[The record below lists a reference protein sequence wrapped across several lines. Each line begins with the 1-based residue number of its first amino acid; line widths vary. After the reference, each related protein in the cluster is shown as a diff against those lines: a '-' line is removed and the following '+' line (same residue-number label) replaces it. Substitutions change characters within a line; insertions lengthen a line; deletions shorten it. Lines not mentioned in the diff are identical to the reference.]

1 MATVIAKPATL
12 EDFLRAEAE
21 APEGTRL
28 ALIDGEIV
36 EWGSSMTTRNA
47 RHSTTMG
54 RLTQHLNNWLDGDCE
69 LCGVVTGGE
78 ARCRLSRNPDRI
90 VGLDVAVFFGVEHQ
104 RTSCFGAQ
112 FEGPPAVAIEILS
125 GSDTHDDEV
134 ERIRVFLEAGVRQV
148 WIVDAELRRVTINRP
163 NGEAEIFT
171 SRQELTAE
179 PELPGFCVRV
189 ESLFPTL
196 PAESPIA

>member
-1 MATVIAKPATL
+1 MTTVATKPATL

-54 RLTQHLNNWLDGDCE
+54 RLTQHLNNWLDGRRE

-78 ARCRLSRNPDRI
+78 ARCLLSRNPHRM
-90 VGLDVAVFFGVEHQ
+90 VGLDVGVFFGVEHQ
-104 RTSCFGAQ
+104 RTSCFGDQ
-112 FEGPPAVAIEILS
+112 FEGPPTVAIEILS
-125 GSDTHDDEV
+125 GSDTHEDVV

-148 WIVDAELRRVTINRP
+148 WIVDAELRRVTINRADDV
-163 NGEAEIFT
+163 AEFFT
-171 SRQELTAE
+171 ARQELTAE
-179 PELPGFCVRV
+179 PELPDFRIRV
-189 ESLFPTL
+189 DALFPHL
-196 PAESPIA
+196 PTESSTC